1 MGVLAS
7 PARVT
12 DTTISAHPGG
22 HAAPGSRAR
31 TRGPFLD
38 LLSRHRWWVV
48 AVVLVL
54 VSIAFVVATRMR
66 PEYDAYGW
74 LVWGRQALHGNLNT
88 DGAPSWKPLTFLF
101 TFPYALAGQGQP
113 FLWMVTAVAGALAGS
128 VFAARLA
135 YRLTGPCPE
144 RRYAPY
150 IAGAFAGLGLLGIS
164 TYWRLILISNSDLMV
179 VSLCLGAIDFHL
191 SERPRVAFAC
201 LVLASFGRPEAWFFT
216 ALYAVWAWRAHPKSR
231 PLLVGGLVL
240 IPALWFGVSA
250 LTAKSWFRAGDLA
263 LNSVN
268 VIHGNKITGV
278 IGRLFGL
285 YEAPMWIAAAI
296 GLGFAIA
303 RRQRA
308 VVVMAIAA
316 VAWVIIEIG
325 LALHGWSAVPRYLI
339 EPGAVMVVIA
349 GIGVGRLVALAPDGA
364 PALRWVGPVL
374 ALILLGTLLPAG
386 RDRARIARDEVENR
400 RAAGTQID
408 RLHAVID
415 RDGGPSKILACGQ
428 PVSVVGFQ
436 STLAWE
442 VGLNVG
448 NVGYRPGRSIDSGK
462 PIVLFKPNG
471 LGWHVRPIHTSVAC
485 AALKADT
492 ATG

>member
-1 MGVLAS
+1 M
-7 PARVT
+7 T

-22 HAAPGSRAR
+22 RAARGSRAR
-31 TRGPFLD
+31 TRGPLLD
-38 LLSRHRWWVV
+38 LLSRYRWWVV
-48 AVVLVL
+48 AVLLVL
-54 VSIAFVVATRMR
+54 VSIVFVVVTRMR

-74 LVWGRQALHGNLNT
+74 LVWGRQALHGNLDT

-128 VFAARLA
+128 VFAARIA
-135 YRLTGPCPE
+135 HRLTGPCPE
-144 RRYAPY
+144 RPYAPY

-164 TYWRLILISNSDLMV
+164 TYWRLILISNSDLIV

-191 SERPRVAFAC
+191 SQRPRLAFSL
-201 LVLASFGRPEAWFFT
+201 LVLASLGRPEVWVFT
-216 ALYAVWAWRAHPKSR
+216 AVYGVWVWRAQPKAR
-231 PLLVGGLVL
+231 PLVVAGFVL

-268 VIHGNKITGV
+268 IIHGNKITGV
-278 IGRLFGL
+278 IGRFFGL
-285 YEAPMWIAAAI
+285 YEAPMWIAALI

-303 RRQRA
+303 RRERA
-308 VVVMAIAA
+308 IVVMAVAT
-316 VAWVIIEIG
+316 VAWVVVEIG

-349 GIGVGRLVALAPDGA
+349 GTGVGRLVALAPDAAA
-364 PALRWVGPVL
+364 PLRWAGPVL
-374 ALILLGTLLPAG
+374 VLLLLVTLLPAG
-386 RDRARIARDEVENR
+386 RNRARVARDEVKQR
-400 RAAGTQID
+400 RDAGKQID
-408 RLHAVID
+408 RLHEVID
-415 RDGGPSKILACGQ
+415 RDGGPGKILACGQ

-448 NVGYRPGRSIDSGK
+448 NVGYKPGRSIDSGK
-462 PIVLFKPNG
+462 PIVLFKPEG
-471 LGWHVRPIHTSVAC
+471 LGWHVRPIHSPAGMRAAC
-485 AALKADT
+485 AGLKADT